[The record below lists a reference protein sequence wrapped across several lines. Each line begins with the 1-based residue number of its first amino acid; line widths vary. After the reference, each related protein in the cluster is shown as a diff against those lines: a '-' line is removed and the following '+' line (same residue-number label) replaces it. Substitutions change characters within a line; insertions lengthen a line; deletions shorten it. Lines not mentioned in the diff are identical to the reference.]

1 MEKDH
6 QNRMLISERKE
17 EEDKG
22 NHSFREEK
30 IEGRA
35 PPREDG
41 LQKTSLQSVCF
52 VQFSTAESLFLY
64 RCSDGILSG

>member
-1 MEKDH
+1 
-6 QNRMLISERKE
+6 MLISERKE

-30 IEGRA
+30 VEERA

-41 LQKTSLQSVCF
+41 LQKTSLQRVS
-52 VQFSTAESLFLY
+52 ALY
-64 RCSDGILSG
+64 RFQLLRAFSFTDAQMAF